1 NLGKEYVTAF
11 GAIYPALAA
20 QYDVLLY
27 PFFLEGAALNAELM
41 QRDGI
46 HPNAGGVGVIVD
58 NILPHVETLLAAS
71 QTKEDG

>member
-1 NLGKEYVTAF
+1 
-11 GAIYPALAA
+11 
-20 QYDVLLY
+20 VLLY

-58 NILPHVETLLAAS
+58 NILPHVEALLAAS